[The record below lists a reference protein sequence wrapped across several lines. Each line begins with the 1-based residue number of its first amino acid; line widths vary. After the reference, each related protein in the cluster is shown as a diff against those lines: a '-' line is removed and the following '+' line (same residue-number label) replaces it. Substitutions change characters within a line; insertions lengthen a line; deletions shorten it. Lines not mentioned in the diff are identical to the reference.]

1 LPPQLVARALGAFD
15 DRQALK
21 RRNRRLRPRR
31 GSPHPRDA
39 CSAWIA
45 SLQSSPALCWSPIDS
60 REAGM
65 RRSVFALLLVL
76 LLPAT
81 VAAALVRVRLELAFS

>member
-1 LPPQLVARALGAFD
+1 
-15 DRQALK
+15 
-21 RRNRRLRPRR
+21 
-31 GSPHPRDA
+31 
-39 CSAWIA
+39 
-45 SLQSSPALCWSPIDS
+45 
-60 REAGM
+60 M